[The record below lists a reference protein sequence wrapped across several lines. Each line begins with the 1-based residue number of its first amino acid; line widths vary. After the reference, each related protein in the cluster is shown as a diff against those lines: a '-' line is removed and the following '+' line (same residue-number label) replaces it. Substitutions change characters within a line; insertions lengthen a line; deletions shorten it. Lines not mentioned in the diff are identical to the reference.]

1 METQTAIDRPSM
13 NLTPRRGPSVW
24 TRNEPSATLTRE
36 SLALVSAGAC
46 FLAGSLQRRGLGRA
60 AAVALGLSCLAAGW
74 VSDAWISGAVV
85 WLDRVCHPYRHKQD
99 ARLDDALD
107 DSFPASDAPSSMQ
120 IA

>member
-1 METQTAIDRPSM
+1 
-13 NLTPRRGPSVW
+13 
-24 TRNEPSATLTRE
+24 
-36 SLALVSAGAC
+36 
-46 FLAGSLQRRGLGRA
+46 
-60 AAVALGLSCLAAGW
+60 

-85 WLDRVCHPYRHKQD
+85 WLDRVFHPYRHKQD